1 MISWTHIYPTPD
13 LSRPH
18 IQRETGDRFNDVGC
32 LSQLSV
38 VVKLMVAINVP
49 PWDNPTTRVPS
60 NNKCGSSMTKAVG
73 FLASLFPPPT
83 RHPFAQPTPQPPDL
97 PSLFFLSLRRSS
109 VLIFDICPWRRPTSE
124 GETPLRRSEGVVKKN
139 TAAMTVNNNMMR
151 SKQHLR
157 LKFWVRQWTIT
168 SLNILRLGV
177 IKSSGQS
184 QMWIFLPGVI
194 SPSPNP
200 LLVIRGVWPGL
211 LCCRWLLTR

>member
-18 IQRETGDRFNDVGC
+18 IQRESGDRFNDVGC

-60 NNKCGSSMTKAVG
+60 NNKGGSSMTKAVG
-73 FLASLFPPPT
+73 FLASLFHPPPPNPT
-83 RHPFAQPTPQPPDL
+83 SVCPTPQPPDL

-139 TAAMTVNNNMMR
+139 TAAMTVNIKYDEIETTFETQILSETVNN
-151 SKQHLR
+151 
-157 LKFWVRQWTIT
+157 
-168 SLNILRLGV
+168 N
-177 IKSSGQS
+177 KSEYSSSRCHQII
-184 QMWIFLPGVI
+184 WPI
-194 SPSPNP
+194 SN
-200 LLVIRGVWPGL
+200 VNFF
-211 LCCRWLLTR
+211 TRCY